1 MTSRAFDPAQR
12 PTSKTAAHIT
22 TMMRIRPVTKLHTV
36 DESAELS
43 QLSEG
48 VSMTQQNIP
57 TGKTGTFERLLTA
70 KDAANLLRVSP
81 SWLAKSRM
89 RGDGPPYSKFGR
101 AVRYT
106 ETGILQWT
114 RSHQRFST
122 SEQ

>member
-1 MTSRAFDPAQR
+1 
-12 PTSKTAAHIT
+12 
-22 TMMRIRPVTKLHTV
+22 
-36 DESAELS
+36 
-43 QLSEG
+43 
-48 VSMTQQNIP
+48 MTQQNIP